1 MQLSDPLNS
10 EADESLVGQYHY
22 LKKSGVHIP
31 PGSPMA
37 RKFADALE
45 RENARHAGKNVT
57 SVVKARLGVGG
68 TGSSSALHEQTRR
81 AGMAAGSP
89 GLLAQ
94 DRMMRDSRRIM
105 TGSSVP
111 LGGHAADYDPR
122 RTGNQDYFD
131 AEAQSQIE
139 RAQEAR
145 AMATSGQ
152 ERTLKALRE
161 FEERRQIARS
171 PLLQQ
176 ARAAA
181 KSNKPKAVERE
192 VRKILKKAKK
202 AKKAGGFR

>member
-1 MQLSDPLNS
+1 MQALDPLDPQS
-10 EADESLVGQYHY
+10 DARLVEQYHSLVKQGI
-22 LKKSGVHIP
+22 HIA

-37 RKFADALE
+37 VRFAGALE
-45 RENARHAGKNVT
+45 RDIARSAGKNVT
-57 SVVKARLGVGG
+57 SVVKARLGAGG
-68 TGSSSALHEQTRR
+68 TGSSSALNERARR

-105 TGSSVP
+105 NGTSVP

-122 RTGNQDYFD
+122 RPNNAAYYDE
-131 AEAQSQIE
+131 EAQSQIE

-192 VRKILKKAKK
+192 VRKILKKA
-202 AKKAGGFR
+202 AKKAGGAR